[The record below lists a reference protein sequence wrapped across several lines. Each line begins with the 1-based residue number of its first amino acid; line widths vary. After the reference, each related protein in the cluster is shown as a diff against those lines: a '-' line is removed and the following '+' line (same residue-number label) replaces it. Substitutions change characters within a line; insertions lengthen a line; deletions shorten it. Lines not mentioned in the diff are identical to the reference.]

1 MPSGKTKFNHAWLSK
16 LDNNGQLLSKWCK
29 EDSSNSFAGFCV
41 LCKKSIS
48 CSTTGAIQLNGHA
61 DGQRHKDKL
70 SDPKQKLLMPTSQVA
85 STSKQGGGDV
95 EQKMYLHPV
104 SVSDQVT
111 KAEALWAM
119 QVAAGGYSYTSCEHI
134 AGLFKAMFP
143 GTISDK
149 FTMSKSKVSYL
160 ISDGLG
166 PYFRKETT
174 AKIRA
179 AQCPFTIQF
188 DETSNAQHKK

>member
-1 MPSGKTKFNHAWLSK
+1 MPSGKTKFNHACLSK
-16 LDNNGQLLSKWCK
+16 LDNNGQLLSKLDK

-48 CSTTGAIQLNGHA
+48 CSTTGAIQLIGHA
-61 DGQRHKDKL
+61 DGQKHKDKL

-85 STSKQGGGDV
+85 STNKQGRGEDV

-104 SVSDQVT
+104 FASDQVT

-119 QVAAGGYSYTSCEHI
+119 QVDAGGYSYTCERI
-134 AGLFKAMFP
+134 AGLFEAMFP

-166 PYFRKETT
+166 PYF
-174 AKIRA
+174 
-179 AQCPFTIQF
+179 
-188 DETSNAQHKK
+188 